1 MFYIHML
8 LLLAVI
14 FVGIRY
20 GGIAFGLLGG
30 LGVSVLSFA
39 FGVAPGQPP
48 IEVMLI
54 ILAVVAASAT
64 LEATGGLNL
73 LVEYAEKLL
82 RKHPSKIVFLGPLCT
97 YSLTMLVGTGHSV
110 YPLLPV
116 IYDVS
121 IKRGI
126 RPERAM
132 AISSV
137 ASQMGITASPIAAA
151 SAVVMATAATNNL
164 SISLGDLLMVTVPAT
179 LTGVLLAATWSLNR
193 GLNLNE
199 DPAFLKRCE
208 DPLFK
213 AQLLEQA
220 SFQGESVSKEKLES
234 ENRKAKQGLAVFLFG
249 ILGVIFVAMFGKD
262 LALLP
267 EGVKTSTALQFLML
281 SVGAI
286 ILLTTQVD
294 PKKIVKTNVFIAGMS
309 AVIIIFGIA
318 WMSDTIISFNK
329 PYIISLVE
337 DLVKTH
343 PWTFALAMFASSV
356 FLKSQAAV
364 LTIML
369 PLGFALGISS
379 EVLIGVI
386 PACYAYFFFPFYPSD
401 LAAITF
407 DRSGTTRIGKYVLNH
422 SFLIPGFI
430 GVLSATLIGYAIS
443 MGILPFWLWW
453 VGFISFVFCVNVYVG
468 RTKEESLSIA

>member
-1 MFYIHML
+1 MFYVHML

-30 LGVSVLSFA
+30 LGVSILSFF
-39 FGVAPGQPP
+39 FGIAPGQPP
-48 IEVMLI
+48 IGVMLI

-64 LEATGGLNL
+64 LEATGGLKL
-73 LVEYAEKLL
+73 LVKYAEILL
-82 RKHPSKIVFLGPLCT
+82 RKHPSKVVFLGPLCT
-97 YSLTMLVGTGHSV
+97 YSLTVLVGTGHSV

-126 RPERAM
+126 RPERPM
-132 AISSV
+132 AISTI

-151 SAVVMATAATNNL
+151 AAVVMATAATNNL
-164 SISLGDLLMVTVPAT
+164 DITLGQVLLVTIPAT
-179 LTGVLLAATWSLNR
+179 LTGVLIAATWSLKR
-193 GLNLNE
+193 GKDLND
-199 DPAFLKRCE
+199 DPEFLERCK
-208 DPLFK
+208 DPQFK
-213 AQLLEQA
+213 AQLIDTSEA
-220 SFQGESVSKEKLES
+220 STGAAGQQEDQ
-234 ENRKAKQGLAVFLFG
+234 KAKRGLTVFLLG
-249 ILGVIFVAMFGKD
+249 ILTVICVAMFGKD
-262 LALLP
+262 LGLLP
-267 EGVKTSTALQFLML
+267 DGVSTSTALQFLML

-286 ILLTTQVD
+286 ILLTTNVD
-294 PKKIVKTNVFIAGMS
+294 PKKIVNTNVFIAGMS

-318 WMSDTIISFNK
+318 WMSDTIIAHNK

-337 DLVKTH
+337 DVVQTH
-343 PWTFALAMFASSV
+343 PWTFAIAMYASSV

-369 PLGFALGISS
+369 PLGFALGIPA
-379 EVLIGVI
+379 EVLIGVL
-386 PACYAYFFFPFYPSD
+386 PACYAYYFFPFYPSD

-407 DRSGTTRIGKYVLNH
+407 DRSGTTKIGKYILNH

-430 GVLSATLIGYAIS
+430 GVFVATCIGYALS
-443 MGILPFWLWW
+443 TGVLPIWLWAIA
-453 VGFISFVFCVNVYVG
+453 VAGLAFAVNSYIN
-468 RTKEESLSIA
+468 RLSSETLKLA

>member
-1 MFYIHML
+1 MFYVHML

-30 LGVSVLSFA
+30 LGVSILSFV
-39 FGVAPGQPP
+39 FGIAPGQPP
-48 IEVMLI
+48 IGVMLI

-64 LEATGGLNL
+64 LEATGGLKL
-73 LVEYAEKLL
+73 LVHFAERLL

-97 YSLTMLVGTGHSV
+97 YCLTVLVGTGHSV

-132 AISSV
+132 SMATV

-151 SAVVMATAATNNL
+151 AAVVMATAATNNL
-164 SISLGDLLMVTVPAT
+164 DISLGQVLLVTIPAT
-179 LTGVLLAATWSLNR
+179 LTGVVLAATWSLNR
-193 GLNLNE
+193 GQDLQ
-199 DPAFLKRCE
+199 DDQAFAKRCQ
-208 DPLFK
+208 DPQFK
-213 AQLLEQA
+213 TQLIDNTQA
-220 SFQGESVSKEKLES
+220 S
-234 ENRKAKQGLAVFLFG
+234 ENETSHDPQAKRGLTVFLLG
-249 ILGVIFVAMFGKD
+249 ILTVICVAMFGKD
-262 LALLP
+262 LGLLP
-267 EGVKTSTALQFLML
+267 DGVKTSTALQFLML

-286 ILLTTQVD
+286 ILLTTKVD
-294 PKKIVKTNVFIAGMS
+294 PSKIVKTNVFIAGMS

-318 WMSDTIISFNK
+318 WMSDTIISYNK

-337 DLVKTH
+337 DVVKTH
-343 PWTFALAMFASSV
+343 PWTFAIAMFVSSI

-369 PLGFALGISS
+369 PLGFALGIPA
-379 EVLIGVI
+379 EVLIGVL

-407 DRSGTTRIGKYVLNH
+407 DRSGTTSIGKYILNH

-430 GVLSATLIGYAIS
+430 GVISATFIGYALS
-443 MGILPFWLWW
+443 TGILPLWLWAIAAA
-453 VGFISFVFCVNVYVG
+453 VLVFTVN
-468 RTKEESLSIA
+468 RFMNRMTHKEFSLA

>member
-8 LLLAVI
+8 LLLSVI

-30 LGVSVLSFA
+30 LGVSVLSFV

-48 IEVMLI
+48 IGVMLI
-54 ILAVVAASAT
+54 IIAVVAASAT
-64 LEATGGLNL
+64 LEATGGLKL
-73 LVEYAEKLL
+73 LVRYAEKLL

-97 YSLTMLVGTGHSV
+97 YSLTLMVGTGHSV

-121 IKRGI
+121 MKHGI
-126 RPERAM
+126 RPERPM
-132 AISSV
+132 AISAI

-151 SAVVMATAATNNL
+151 AAVVMATAATNNL
-164 SISLGDLLMVTVPAT
+164 DISLGQVLMVTIPST
-179 LTGVLLAATWSLNR
+179 LTGILIAATWSLKR
-193 GLNLNE
+193 GKDLQH
-199 DPAFLKRCE
+199 DPVFLKRCE
-208 DPLFK
+208 DPHFK
-213 AQLLEQA
+213 AQLFDKPENTA
-220 SFQGESVSKEKLES
+220 DPSPSDSSEAEK
-234 ENRKAKQGLAVFLFG
+234 KAKIGLSVFLLG
-249 ILGVIFVAMFGKD
+249 ILGVIFVAMFGKE
-262 LALLP
+262 LGLLP
-267 EGVKTSTALQFLML
+267 TGVKTSTALQFLML

-286 ILLTTQVD
+286 ILLMTNID

-329 PYIISLVE
+329 PYIISLLE
-337 DLVKTH
+337 DVVKTR
-343 PWTFALAMFASSV
+343 PWTFAIAMFVSSI

-369 PLGFALGISS
+369 PLGFALGIPS
-379 EVLIGVI
+379 EVLIGVL
-386 PACYAYFFFPFYPSD
+386 PACYAYYFFPFYPSD
-401 LAAITF
+401 LATITF
-407 DRSGTTRIGKYVLNH
+407 DRSGTTSIGKYVLNH

-430 GVLSATLIGYAIS
+430 GVFTATIVGYSLS
-443 MGILPFWLWW
+443 MGILPIWMWAL
-453 VGFISFVFCVNVYVG
+453 GFCALVFGVNSYMM
-468 RTKEESLSIA
+468 RIKHEKFSLA

>member
-1 MFYIHML
+1 MFYVHML

-30 LGVSVLSFA
+30 LGVSVLCFI
-39 FGVAPGQPP
+39 FGIAPGSPP
-48 IEVMLI
+48 IGVMLI

-64 LEATGGLNL
+64 LEATGGLKL
-73 LVEYAEKLL
+73 LVQYAERLL

-97 YSLTMLVGTGHSV
+97 YFLTVMVGTGHSV

-126 RPERAM
+126 RPERPM
-132 AISSV
+132 AISTI

-151 SAVVMATAATNNL
+151 AAVVMATAATENL
-164 SISLGDLLMVTVPAT
+164 DISLGQVLMVTIPAT
-179 LTGVLLAATWSLNR
+179 LTGVLIAATWSLKR
-193 GLNLNE
+193 GKDLQDDEEFLRRCQ
-199 DPAFLKRCE
+199 DPQ
-208 DPLFK
+208 FK
-213 AQLLEQA
+213 AQLIDKTEVHANHKSNVDRQA
-220 SFQGESVSKEKLES
+220 KV
-234 ENRKAKQGLAVFLFG
+234 GLSVFLLG
-249 ILGVIFVAMFGKD
+249 ILTVICVAMFGKD
-262 LALLP
+262 TGLLP
-267 EGVKTSTALQFLML
+267 DGVKTSTALQFLML

-286 ILLTTQVD
+286 ILLTTNVNPQ
-294 PKKIVKTNVFIAGMS
+294 KIVKTNVFTAGMS

-318 WMSDTIISFNK
+318 WMSDTIISYNK

-337 DLVKTH
+337 DVVKSY
-343 PWTFALAMFASSV
+343 PWTFAIAMYVSSV

-369 PLGFALGISS
+369 PLGFALGIPA
-379 EVLIGVI
+379 EVLIGVL
-386 PACYAYFFFPFYPSD
+386 PACYAYYFFPFYPSD

-430 GVLSATLIGYAIS
+430 GVFTATAIGYAIS
-443 MGILPFWLWW
+443 IGALPIWIWAVAICALLF
-453 VGFISFVFCVNVYVG
+453 SVNAYMN
-468 RTKEESLSIA
+468 RMKHEQFAIA